1 MEWEKLSTNRWRC
14 RYHITI
20 KITKNRLVNCP
31 ITCDIYRRGKKKH
44 CTWNVWFQRTGDK
57 IWSGKVRG
65 VQQAKDEIAARI
77 LENKL
82 LG

>member
-14 RYHITI
+14 RYSL
-20 KITKNRLVNCP
+20 KAKFSNRIIV
-31 ITCDIYRRGKKKH
+31 CDIYRRGRKKH
-44 CTWNVWFQRTGDK
+44 CTWVVWYQVKGTTL
-57 IWSGKVRG
+57 WSGKVRG

-77 LENKL
+77 LEAKL